1 MIYKF
6 ENDVKEHI
14 QYFYDNCKNICNFN
28 EHDEKSYSVDSP
40 LYVYAQEV
48 MGFHNTKINLIERVD
63 KIRNSGK
70 DSYISTSTITPS
82 EYELHPLAS
91 LHIHW
96 FEFHQR
102 HNIAW
107 NFKSANQAFDS
118 NIYDYKKEL
127 VFDKTIKSI
136 LSIRKRTFKRNYLF
150 DKLTYDEFSNNI
162 LRYARYIDN
171 PSDETK
177 DDIELA
183 NKFPSWNE
191 LQEEYKSS
199 IFSFIIETDSKDTME
214 NSCQI
219 SEKTIMAFMN
229 GTIPIILGQQSNV
242 RLLKELGFYVWNDEF
257 GYGDSDKSIWWNDR
271 VNGFVKCYDNVKK
284 LSFDESKQYWL
295 DNKDKVQKNY
305 DIISN
310 LIVKKWK

>member
-1 MIYKF
+1 MIYEF

-14 QYFYDNCKNICNFN
+14 QYFYDNYENICNFN
-28 EHDEKSYSVDSP
+28 EYDEKTFSVDSP
-40 LYVYAQEV
+40 LYVYGQEV
-48 MGFHNTKINLIERVD
+48 MGLPNTKNNLIKRVD
-63 KIRNSGK
+63 KIRSSGE
-70 DSYISTSTITPS
+70 SCYISTSTITPS

-102 HNIAW
+102 YNIAW

-118 NIYDYKKEL
+118 NTYDYRKEL

-136 LSIRKRTFKRNYLF
+136 LSIRKKTHKRDYLF
-150 DKLTYDEFSNNI
+150 SKLNYDEFSSNI
-162 LRYARYIDN
+162 LRYARYINN
-171 PSDETK
+171 PSNETK
-177 DDIELA
+177 NDIELA

-191 LQEEYKSS
+191 LQKEYKSS
-199 IFSFIIETDSKDTME
+199 IFSFIIETDSKDRLE
-214 NSCQI
+214 NDCQM

-229 GTIPIILGQQSNV
+229 GTIPIIIGRENNV
-242 RLLKELGFYVWNDEF
+242 KLLKDLGFYVWNDEF
-257 GYGDSDKSIWWNDR
+257 GYGDSDKSLWWKDR
-271 VNGFVKCYDNVKK
+271 VSGFVKCYDNVKK
-284 LSFDESKQYWL
+284 LSFEESKKYWL

-310 LIVKKWK
+310 LIVKKWN